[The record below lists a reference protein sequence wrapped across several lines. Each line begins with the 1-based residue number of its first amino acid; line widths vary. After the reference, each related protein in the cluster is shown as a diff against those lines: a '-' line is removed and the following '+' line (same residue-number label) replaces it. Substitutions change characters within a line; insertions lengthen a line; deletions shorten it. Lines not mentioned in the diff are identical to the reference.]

1 MLVEKDK
8 TDSDISVVEAVHIRN
23 MEFEPF
29 AFRINEQSLPEL
41 ITDYKPT
48 TGKVGRP
55 AKEPF
60 DPYRDISEAT
70 HRKALDM
77 VFANGSIESYKNL
90 IKALLDGYGKAGMKL
105 NYNKAVALATF
116 LRNKRMMVLENRA
129 YTYKPDFYY

>member
-8 TDSDISVVEAVHIRN
+8 TDSDISVVEAVHIRS

-41 ITDYKPT
+41 VTDYKPK

-70 HRKALDM
+70 HREALDM

-90 IKALLDGYGKAGMKL
+90 ITALLEGYSKAGMKL